1 MDKKPVSYP
10 LINSHHYQM
19 TIMDYALSTRT
30 IAIHL
35 MDVMKFN
42 GFSNG
47 FVSCTH
53 ILTQRLTQVQKKL
66 RENAFT
72 MLIIRVINEKI
83 IQASPHKLAQN
94 MSTKPI

>member
-1 MDKKPVSYP
+1 MVF
-10 LINSHHYQM
+10 LM
-19 TIMDYALSTRT
+19 ALSL
-30 IAIHL
+30 AL
-35 MDVMKFN
+35 
-42 GFSNG
+42 
-47 FVSCTH
+47 TH
-53 ILTQRLTQVQKKL
+53 TNTAAHTGTKKL